1 MRTLLVTISLCLLL
15 LAGAA
20 SSRAGMQSAREQ
32 EIQAAFLVKF
42 VSYINWPSG
51 TFTGANDPVVI
62 GIYGGDPFGSTIDRI
77 ARSHVANGR
86 HVLVRR
92 CLALD
97 QSCACNLLFIV
108 PAAMPQMDA
117 LLAGVTGRPVVLV
130 GNAPGFLEK
139 GGMINFVKAGSK
151 IRFEINKTAL
161 DKAGLKISSK
171 LLKVAQSIR

>member
-1 MRTLLVTISLCLLL
+1 MRMLFVILSLCLLL
-15 LAGAA
+15 LAGSA

-42 VSYINWPSG
+42 LSYVNWPSG
-51 TFTGANDPVVI
+51 MFADANDPVVI
-62 GIYGGDPFGSTIDRI
+62 GIFGGDPFGSTIDRI

-97 QSCACNLLFIV
+97 QPCACNLLFIV
-108 PAAMPQMDA
+108 PTAMPQIDA
-117 LLAGVTGRPVVLV
+117 LLAGVRGRPVLLV

-151 IRFEINKTAL
+151 IRFEINKTAV
-161 DKAGLKISSK
+161 DKAGLIISSK